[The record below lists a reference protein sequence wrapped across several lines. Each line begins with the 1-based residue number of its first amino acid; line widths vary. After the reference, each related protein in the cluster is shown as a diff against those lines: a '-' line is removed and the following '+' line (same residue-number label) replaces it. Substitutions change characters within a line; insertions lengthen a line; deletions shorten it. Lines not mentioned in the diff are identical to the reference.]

1 MKSFILNNYWLTQ
14 CLAGFVRKSSVL
26 VLMALVLMCFVS
38 PSSAAYRVSSA
49 HTPSSSLDG
58 AGSVS
63 LGSFEYVI
71 PIGFKLDK
79 TNNSYCAEYEYF
91 KNDTFQTIQYCVGSR
106 EIVMFSY
113 DQELDKKVLSGS
125 RYHFDNTISEYFK
138 KAIHNELKFIG
149 YKINKSSNLS
159 INGRIEN
166 FVFDAVSN
174 NTDRIL
180 VEVVFS
186 VLDKVTGKSLYNAK
200 STGEFIYSNGEHI
213 DVTNSIYTATSRAID
228 NFVLSA
234 QASGVLGYVE

>member
-1 MKSFILNNYWLTQ
+1 MQ
-14 CLAGFVRKSSVL
+14 CLAGFVRKSSNFVL
-26 VLMALVLMCFVS
+26 VASLLMCFVS
-38 PSSAAYRVSSA
+38 SASADYRVSSA

-63 LGSFEYVI
+63 LDLFEYV
-71 PIGFKLDK
+71 PSGLEFDK
-79 TNNSYCAEYEYF
+79 KKNSYCVEYENF
-91 KNDTFQTIQYCVGSR
+91 DGDDEQYCVGRR
-106 EIVMFSY
+106 EIVEYVNDMQLS
-113 DQELDKKVLSGS
+113 KKVLKGS
-125 RYHFDNTISEYFK
+125 RYRFDNTISEYFK
-138 KAIHNELKFIG
+138 KAVRNELKFIG

-159 INGRIEN
+159 IQGRIEN
-166 FVFDAVSN
+166 FIFYPVSS

-186 VLDKVTGKSLYNAK
+186 VLDKVTGKSLYNKK
-200 STGEFIYSNGEHI
+200 STGEFIYSKGEHI